1 MATIALDLGAA
12 RVSRRTREIWVWVW
26 GVLCAA
32 LVLLAAVGTWLAP
45 YAPDETDVLAA
56 GQGPTGAHWFGTD
69 ALGRDVLSRALVGAR
84 LSFVGPGII
93 VVVSSAFGTALAIV
107 AAWNGGWID
116 RALNRLL
123 NVVFAVP
130 AVLVAVLASAVV
142 GAGFWGPVTALALVY
157 TPYCARVVRSA
168 AVQQRTLPY
177 VEGLELAG
185 ISTSRICSRHLLLNV
200 APIVLAQASIAFGS
214 ALIDFAA
221 VSFIGLGVQPP
232 TAEWGV
238 MVADGR
244 SELLDGAVQ
253 QSLVAGTCIVITV
266 VAFNAFGDRLAARL
280 GGGR

>member
-1 MATIALDLGAA
+1 MATIALDFGAA
-12 RVSRRTREIWVWVW
+12 RVARRTREIWVWVW

-130 AVLVAVLASAVV
+130 AVLVA
-142 GAGFWGPVTALALVY
+142 ALALVY

-168 AVQQRTLPY
+168 AVQQCTLPY

-185 ISTSRICSRHLLLNV
+185 ISASRICSRHLLLNV

-232 TAEWGV
+232 TAEWGI

-266 VAFNAFGDRLAARL
+266 VVFNAFGDRLAARL